1 MYIYRSHVAH
11 FTTRKLPHFSRC
23 KERLS
28 AAGGAR
34 TQAPVA
40 TRPFGYKR
48 EPTSGFRTFPMNTSP
63 TSTEYTPRVEDD
75 ALVRGTGRFM
85 DDPRLPDTTHAV
97 FVRSPHAHAR
107 IVSVRAEEAR
117 KAKKVL
123 AVLTAEDMKAA
134 NVGSVSRHPPA
145 TGRGGAKMIMPF
157 RPSLAGEKVMHVG
170 DPVAM
175 VIAET
180 VAAAQDAADLIQV
193 EYEEL
198 PAVIDLNDATRK
210 DGTQLYPEA
219 PGNLCIDW
227 PGPVADEHNER
238 EVADIIA
245 KAPHV
250 AKVRVTNQRMVVA
263 SMETRGATGVYDKA
277 TDSYTLHVCSQS
289 ADSLRNLTAAVM
301 GVPNEKLRV
310 ITEDV
315 GGAFGMKT
323 PPYPEYPTL
332 LVAARKVGRPVQWQ
346 STRSEAFVTD
356 TQARDTV
363 TEAELALDE
372 KGKFLALR
380 MRHLCNQGAYVST
393 AGVNIN
399 TNNFARCL
407 PGMYRIPKI
416 DVSVLCYFSNTTPI
430 GPYRGAGRPEANYA
444 LERVVEEG
452 ARVTGIDPVRLR
464 KKNLIPPSAMP
475 FKTPINTYDSGDF
488 PAIMDKALELADFDN
503 FGKRR
508 RESARRKKLRGIGVS
523 CMLEHAGAMP
533 MEQASVSFPG
543 GEALILG
550 CNVQSTG
557 QGHATVFPRLLASKL
572 GIDPAKIQHRHGDTA
587 QGLTGFASVGSR
599 SAMCAGSAIVHTADV
614 MLAKG
619 KKLASALLEASEADI
634 QYRNGGFE
642 VVGTDRKISLF
653 ETARQAKEKGES
665 LDTKEKTE
673 TPLTFP
679 NGCHVAEVEI
689 DPETG
694 AVDLVIY
701 TAVDDPGVMLDA
713 MIVEGQVH
721 GSIAQ
726 GLGQAL
732 VENAIYDAG
741 SGQLVAG
748 SFMDYGMPHAHTM
761 PLELREAVHSVPA
774 KSNPLGVKGT
784 GEAGTTA
791 AIAAVMNAISN
802 AIPNGAADH
811 MDMPATPAKVWEACQ
826 KGMRK

>member
-1 MYIYRSHVAH
+1 M
-11 FTTRKLPHFSRC
+11 T
-23 KERLS
+23 
-28 AAGGAR
+28 
-34 TQAPVA
+34 
-40 TRPFGYKR
+40 
-48 EPTSGFRTFPMNTSP
+48 TSP
-63 TSTEYTPRVEDD
+63 TSTKHAPRVEDD
-75 ALVRGTGRFM
+75 ALVRGAGRFM
-85 DDPRLPDTTHAV
+85 DDPRLPNTAHAV

-107 IVSVRAEEAR
+107 IVSVGTEEAR
-117 KAKKVL
+117 KARKVL
-123 AVLTAEDMKAA
+123 AVLTGEDMKAA

-145 TGRGGAKMIMPF
+145 QGRGGAKMIMPF
-157 RPSLAGEKVMHVG
+157 RPSLASEKVMHVG

-175 VIAET
+175 VVAET
-180 VAAAQDAADLIQV
+180 AAAAQDAADLVQV

-198 PAVIDLNDATRK
+198 PAVIDLSDAMK
-210 DGTQLYPEA
+210 KGGTQLYPEA

-227 PGPVADEHNER
+227 PGPVPDEQNER
-238 EVADIIA
+238 EVAEIIA

-277 TDSYTLHVCSQS
+277 NDSYTLYACSQS
-289 ADSLRNLTAAVM
+289 ADSMRTLNAAVL

-323 PPYPEYPTL
+323 PPYPEYPAL
-332 LVAARKVGRPVQWQ
+332 LVAARQLGRPVHWQ

-363 TEAELALDE
+363 SEAELAVDE

-380 MRHLCNQGAYVST
+380 MRHLCNQGAYIST

-407 PGMYRIPKI
+407 PGMYRIPRV
-416 DVSVLCYFSNTTPI
+416 DVSVACYFSNTIPI
-430 GPYRGAGRPEANYA
+430 GPYRGAGRPEANYV
-444 LERVVEEG
+444 LERVVEEA

-488 PAIMDKALELADFDN
+488 PAIVDKALELADFDN
-503 FGKRR
+503 FSKRR
-508 RESARRKKLRGIGVS
+508 RESAKRKKLRGIGVS

-543 GEALILG
+543 GDQLILG

-557 QGHATVFPRLLASKL
+557 QGHATVFPHLLAGKL
-572 GIDPAKIQHRHGDTA
+572 GIDAGKIQHRHGDTA
-587 QGLTGFASVGSR
+587 LGLSGFASVGSR
-599 SAMCAGSAIVHTADV
+599 SAMCAGSAIVRTADV

-619 KKLASALLEASEADI
+619 KKVASALLEASEADI
-634 QYRNGGFE
+634 QYSNGNFE
-642 VVGTDRKISLF
+642 VVGTDRKITLF
-653 ETARQAKEKGES
+653 ETAKRAKEIGES

-679 NGCHVAEVEI
+679 NGCHIAEVEI
-689 DPETG
+689 DPDTG
-694 AVDLVIY
+694 AVDLVTY
-701 TAVDDPGVMLDA
+701 TAVDDPGVMLDP

-826 KGMRK
+826 KAMAGK

>member
-1 MYIYRSHVAH
+1 M
-11 FTTRKLPHFSRC
+11 
-23 KERLS
+23 
-28 AAGGAR
+28 
-34 TQAPVA
+34 
-40 TRPFGYKR
+40 
-48 EPTSGFRTFPMNTSP
+48 
-63 TSTEYTPRVEDD
+63 STISSTKHAPRVEDD
-75 ALVRGTGRFM
+75 ALVRGGGRFM
-85 DDPRLPDTTHAV
+85 DDPSLPDTAYAV

-107 IVSVRAEEAR
+107 VVSVNTEEAR

-123 AVLTAEDMKAA
+123 AVLTAADMKAA
-134 NVGSVSRHPPA
+134 NVGSVSRHPPVQ
-145 TGRGGAKMIMPF
+145 GRAGAKMIMPF

-175 VIAET
+175 VVAET
-180 VAAAQDAADLIQV
+180 LPAAQDAADLVQV
-193 EYEEL
+193 EYAEL
-198 PAVIDLNDATRK
+198 PAVITLDDAMK
-210 DGTQLYPEA
+210 EGGIQLYSEA
-219 PGNLCIDW
+219 PGNLCVDW
-227 PGPVADEHNER
+227 PGPVPDEHNAR
-238 EVADIIA
+238 DVANIIVS
-245 KAPHV
+245 APHV
-250 AKVRVTNQRMVVA
+250 AKVRVANQRMVVA
-263 SMETRGATGVYDKA
+263 SMETRGATGAYDKT

-323 PPYPEYPTL
+323 PPYPEYPAV
-332 LVAARKVGRPVQWQ
+332 LVAARTLGRPVRWQ

-363 TEAELALDE
+363 TDAELAIDD

-380 MRHLCNQGAYVST
+380 VRHLCNQGAYVST

-407 PGMYRIPKI
+407 PGMYRIPKV
-416 DVSVLCYFSNTTPI
+416 DVSVACYFSNTIPI

-444 LERVVEEG
+444 LERLVEEA

-488 PAIMDKALELADFDN
+488 PAIVDRALELADFDN
-503 FGKRR
+503 FNKRR
-508 RESARRKKLRGIGVS
+508 RESAKRKKLRGIGVS

-533 MEQASVSFPG
+533 MEQASLSFPG
-543 GEALILG
+543 GDELILG

-557 QGHATVFPRLLASKL
+557 QGHATVFPRLLANKL

-587 QGLTGFASVGSR
+587 LGLTGFASVGSR
-599 SAMCAGSAIVHTADV
+599 SAMCAGSAIVHNADV
-614 MLAKG
+614 ILAKG
-619 KKLASALLEASEADI
+619 KKMASALLEASEADI
-634 QYRNGGFE
+634 QYRNGSFE

-653 ETARQAKEKGES
+653 ETARRAKEKGES
-665 LDTKEKTE
+665 LDTKEKIE

-679 NGCHVAEVEI
+679 NGCHIAEVEI

-694 AVDLVIY
+694 AVDLVAY
-701 TAVDDPGVMLDA
+701 TAVDDPGVMLDH
-713 MIVEGQVH
+713 MIVEGQVQ
-721 GSIAQ
+721 GSIAN

-732 VENAIYDAG
+732 TENAVYDSG

-748 SFMDYGMPHAHTM
+748 SFMDYGMPRADHM
-761 PLELREAVHSVPA
+761 PVELREAVHSVPA
-774 KSNPLGVKGT
+774 TSNPLGVKGT

-811 MDMPATPAKVWEACQ
+811 MDMPATPAKVWAACQ
-826 KGMRK
+826 KGLAAK

>member
-1 MYIYRSHVAH
+1 M
-11 FTTRKLPHFSRC
+11 
-23 KERLS
+23 
-28 AAGGAR
+28 
-34 TQAPVA
+34 
-40 TRPFGYKR
+40 
-48 EPTSGFRTFPMNTSP
+48 
-63 TSTEYTPRVEDD
+63 PRVEDD
-75 ALVRGTGRFM
+75 ALLRGGGRFM
-85 DDPRLPDTTHAV
+85 DDPSLPDTAHAV

-107 IVSVRAEEAR
+107 VVSVDFEEAR

-123 AVLTAEDMKAA
+123 AVLMAADMKAA
-134 NVGSVSRHPPA
+134 NVGSVSRHPPVQ
-145 TGRGGAKMIMPF
+145 GRAGAKMIMPF
-157 RPSLAGEKVMHVG
+157 RPSLAGEKVMHGG

-175 VIAET
+175 VVAET
-180 VAAAQDAADLIQV
+180 LAAAQDAADLVQV
-193 EYEEL
+193 EYAEL
-198 PAVIDLNDATRK
+198 PAVISLDDAMK
-210 DGTQLYPEA
+210 EGATQLYSEA
-219 PGNLCIDW
+219 PGNLCVDW
-227 PGPVADEHNER
+227 PGPVADEQNER

-245 KAPHV
+245 RAPHV
-250 AKVRVTNQRMVVA
+250 AKVRVANQRMIVA
-263 SMETRGATGVYDKA
+263 SMETRGATGAYDKA

-301 GVPNEKLRV
+301 GVPHEKLRV

-323 PPYPEYPTL
+323 PPYPEYPAL
-332 LVAARKVGRPVQWQ
+332 LVAARTLGRPVRWQ

-363 TEAELALDE
+363 TEAELAIDE

-380 MRHLCNQGAYVST
+380 VRHLCNQGAYVST

-407 PGMYRIPKI
+407 PGMYRIPKV
-416 DVSVLCYFSNTTPI
+416 DVSVACYFSNTIPI

-444 LERVVEEG
+444 LERVVEEA

-464 KKNLIPPSAMP
+464 RKNLIPPSAMP

-488 PAIMDKALELADFDN
+488 PAIVDRALELADFDN
-503 FGKRR
+503 FNKRR
-508 RESARRKKLRGIGVS
+508 RESAKRKKLRGIGVS

-533 MEQASVSFPG
+533 TEQASISFAG
-543 GEALILG
+543 DDQLILG

-557 QGHATVFPRLLASKL
+557 QGHATVFPRLLANKL

-587 QGLTGFASVGSR
+587 LGLTGFASVGSR

-619 KKLASALLEASEADI
+619 KKVASALLEASETDI
-634 QYRNGGFE
+634 QYRDGSFE

-653 ETARQAKEKGES
+653 ETARRAKEKGES

-679 NGCHVAEVEI
+679 NGCHIAEVEV

-694 AVDLVIY
+694 AVDLVTY
-701 TAVDDPGVMLDA
+701 TAVDDPGVILDH
-713 MIVEGQVH
+713 MIVEGQVQ
-721 GSIAQ
+721 GSIAN

-732 VENAIYDAG
+732 TEDAVYDSG
-741 SGQLVAG
+741 SGQLIAG
-748 SFMDYGMPHAHTM
+748 SFMDYGMPRAYHM
-761 PLELREAVHSVPA
+761 PVELREAVHSVPA
-774 KSNPLGVKGT
+774 TSNPLGVKGT

-791 AIAAVMNAISN
+791 AIAAVMNAISH

-811 MDMPATPAKVWEACQ
+811 MDMPATPAKIWAACQ
-826 KGMRK
+826 KGMAGK

>member
-1 MYIYRSHVAH
+1 MIASPAH
-11 FTTRKLPHFSRC
+11 TKH
-23 KERLS
+23 
-28 AAGGAR
+28 
-34 TQAPVA
+34 
-40 TRPFGYKR
+40 
-48 EPTSGFRTFPMNTSP
+48 
-63 TSTEYTPRVEDD
+63 TPRVEDD
-75 ALVRGTGRFM
+75 VLVRGAGRFM
-85 DDPRLPDTTHAV
+85 DDPHLPNTAYAA
-97 FVRSPHAHAR
+97 FVRSTHAHAR
-107 IVSVRAEEAR
+107 IVSVKTESAR

-123 AVLTAEDMKAA
+123 AVLTAEDMKTA
-134 NVGSVSRHPPA
+134 NVGSVSRHPPVP
-145 TGRGGAKMIMPF
+145 GRGGAKMIMPF

-175 VIAET
+175 VVAET
-180 VAAAQDAADLIQV
+180 TAAAQDAADLVQV

-198 PAVIDLNDATRK
+198 PPVIELRDAMK
-210 DGTQLYPEA
+210 EGGMQLYPEA
-219 PGNLCIDW
+219 PGNLCVDW
-227 PGPVADEHNER
+227 PGPAPDEQNER
-238 EVADIIA
+238 EVAEIIA

-250 AKVRVTNQRMVVA
+250 AKVSVTNQRTVVA
-263 SMETRGATGVYDKA
+263 SVETRGATGVYDKA
-277 TDSYTLHVCSQS
+277 NDSYTLYACSQG
-289 ADSLRNLTAAVM
+289 ADSLRGQAAAIM

-310 ITEDV
+310 ITEDI

-323 PPYPEYPTL
+323 PVYPEYPAL
-332 LVAARKVGRPVQWQ
+332 LVAARQLGRPVHWQ

-363 TEAELALDE
+363 TEAELAINE

-380 MRHLCNQGAYVST
+380 MRHRCNQGAYVST
-393 AGVNIN
+393 AGVGIN

-407 PGMYRIPKI
+407 PGMYRIPKV
-416 DVSVLCYFSNTTPI
+416 DVSVACYFSNTTPI

-444 LERVVEEG
+444 LERVVEEA
-452 ARVTGIDPVRLR
+452 ARVAGIDPVRLR
-464 KKNLIPPSAMP
+464 KKNLIPLSAMP

-488 PAIMDKALELADFDN
+488 PALVDKALELADFDN
-503 FGKRR
+503 FNKRR

-523 CMLEHAGAMP
+523 CMLEHAGALP

-543 GEALILG
+543 GDQLILG

-572 GIDPAKIQHRHGDTA
+572 GIDAAKIHHRHGDTA

-599 SAMCAGSAIVHTADV
+599 SAMCAGSAIAHTADV

-619 KKLASALLEASEADI
+619 KKVASALLEASEADI
-634 QYRNGGFE
+634 QYRNGNFE

-653 ETARQAKEKGES
+653 DTAKRAKEIGEN

-679 NGCHVAEVEI
+679 NGCHIAEVEI
-689 DPETG
+689 DPDTG
-694 AVDLVIY
+694 AVDLVTY
-701 TAVDDPGVMLDA
+701 TAVDDPGVMLDP

-732 VENAIYDAG
+732 VENAVYDG
-741 SGQLVAG
+741 NGQLVAG

-802 AIPNGAADH
+802 AIPNGAANH
-811 MDMPATPAKVWEACQ
+811 MDMPATPAKVWAACQ
-826 KGMRK
+826 KGMAGK

>member
-1 MYIYRSHVAH
+1 M
-11 FTTRKLPHFSRC
+11 
-23 KERLS
+23 
-28 AAGGAR
+28 
-34 TQAPVA
+34 
-40 TRPFGYKR
+40 
-48 EPTSGFRTFPMNTSP
+48 
-63 TSTEYTPRVEDD
+63 STISSTKHAPRVEDD
-75 ALVRGTGRFM
+75 ALVRGGGRFM
-85 DDPRLPDTTHAV
+85 DDPSLPDTAYAV

-107 IVSVRAEEAR
+107 VVSVNTEEAR

-123 AVLTAEDMKAA
+123 AVLTAADMKAA
-134 NVGSVSRHPPA
+134 NVGSVSRHPPVQ
-145 TGRGGAKMIMPF
+145 GRAGAKMIMPF

-175 VIAET
+175 VVAET
-180 VAAAQDAADLIQV
+180 LPAAQDAADLVQV
-193 EYEEL
+193 EYAEL
-198 PAVIDLNDATRK
+198 PAVITLDDAMK
-210 DGTQLYPEA
+210 EGGIQLYSEA
-219 PGNLCIDW
+219 PGNLCVDW
-227 PGPVADEHNER
+227 PGPVPDEHNAR
-238 EVADIIA
+238 DVANIIVS
-245 KAPHV
+245 APHV
-250 AKVRVTNQRMVVA
+250 AKVRVANQRMVVA
-263 SMETRGATGVYDKA
+263 SMETRGATGAYDKT

-323 PPYPEYPTL
+323 PPYPEYPAV
-332 LVAARKVGRPVQWQ
+332 LVAARTLGRPVRWQ

-363 TEAELALDE
+363 TDAELAIDD

-380 MRHLCNQGAYVST
+380 VRHLCNQGAYVST

-407 PGMYRIPKI
+407 PGMYRIPKV
-416 DVSVLCYFSNTTPI
+416 DVSVACYFSNTIPI

-444 LERVVEEG
+444 LERLVEEA

-488 PAIMDKALELADFDN
+488 PAIVDRALELADFDN
-503 FGKRR
+503 FNKRR
-508 RESARRKKLRGIGVS
+508 RESAKRKKLRGIGVS

-533 MEQASVSFPG
+533 MEQASLSFPG
-543 GEALILG
+543 GDELILG

-557 QGHATVFPRLLASKL
+557 QGHATVFPRLLANKL

-587 QGLTGFASVGSR
+587 LGLTGFASVGSR
-599 SAMCAGSAIVHTADV
+599 SAMCAGSAIVHNADV
-614 MLAKG
+614 ILAKG
-619 KKLASALLEASEADI
+619 KKMASALLEASEADI
-634 QYRNGGFE
+634 QYRNGSFE

-653 ETARQAKEKGES
+653 ETARRAKEKGES
-665 LDTKEKTE
+665 LDTKEKIE

-679 NGCHVAEVEI
+679 NGCHIAEVEI

-694 AVDLVIY
+694 AVDLVAY
-701 TAVDDPGVMLDA
+701 TAVDDPGVMLDH
-713 MIVEGQVH
+713 MIVEGQVQ
-721 GSIAQ
+721 GSIAN

-732 VENAIYDAG
+732 TENAVYDSG

-748 SFMDYGMPHAHTM
+748 SFMDYGMPRAHHM
-761 PLELREAVHSVPA
+761 PVELREAVHSVPA
-774 KSNPLGVKGT
+774 TSNPLGVKGT

-811 MDMPATPAKVWEACQ
+811 MDMPATPAKVWAACQ
-826 KGMRK
+826 KGLAAK

>member
-1 MYIYRSHVAH
+1 M
-11 FTTRKLPHFSRC
+11 T
-23 KERLS
+23 
-28 AAGGAR
+28 
-34 TQAPVA
+34 
-40 TRPFGYKR
+40 
-48 EPTSGFRTFPMNTSP
+48 TSP
-63 TSTEYTPRVEDD
+63 ASPKHTPRVEDE
-75 ALVRGTGRFM
+75 ALVRGAGRFM
-85 DDPRLPDTTHAV
+85 DDPRLPNTAYAV

-107 IVSVRAEEAR
+107 VVSVRTDEAR

-134 NVGSVSRHPPA
+134 NVGSVSRHPPVP
-145 TGRGGAKMIMPF
+145 GRGGAKMITPF

-175 VIAET
+175 VVAESGE
-180 VAAAQDAADLIQV
+180 AAQDAADLVQV
-193 EYEEL
+193 EYQEL
-198 PAVIDLNDATRK
+198 PAVINLHDAMK
-210 DGTQLYPEA
+210 KGGTQLYAEA
-219 PGNLCIDW
+219 PDNLCVDW
-227 PGPVADEHNER
+227 PGPVPDENNER
-238 EVADIIA
+238 EVAEIIA

-250 AKVRVTNQRMVVA
+250 AKVSVANQRMVVA
-263 SMETRGATGVYDKA
+263 SMETRGSTGVYDKA
-277 TDSYTLHVCSQS
+277 SDSYTLFVCSQS

-301 GVPNEKLRV
+301 GLAAEKLRV

-323 PPYPEYPTL
+323 PPYPEYPAL
-332 LVAARKVGRPVQWQ
+332 LVASRQLGRPVHWQ
-346 STRSEAFVTD
+346 STRSEAFLTD

-363 TEAELALDE
+363 TEAELAIDE

-380 MRHLCNQGAYVST
+380 VRHLCNQGAYVST
-393 AGVNIN
+393 AGVGIN

-416 DVSVLCYFSNTTPI
+416 DVSVACYFSNTVPI

-444 LERVVEEG
+444 LERVVEEA
-452 ARVTGIDPVRLR
+452 ARITGINPVRLR

-488 PAIMDKALELADFDN
+488 PAIVDKALKLADFEN
-503 FGKRR
+503 FNKRR
-508 RESARRKKLRGIGVS
+508 RESAKRKKLRGIGIS

-543 GEALILG
+543 GEQIILG

-557 QGHATVFPRLLASKL
+557 QGHATVFPRLLAGKL
-572 GIDPAKIQHRHGDTA
+572 GVDAAKIQHRHGDTA

-619 KKLASALLEASEADI
+619 KKIASALLEASEADI
-634 QYRNGGFE
+634 QYHSGNFE

-653 ETARQAKEKGES
+653 ETAKRAQEIGEN
-665 LDTKEKTE
+665 LDTKEKVE

-679 NGCHVAEVEI
+679 NGCHIAEVEI
-689 DPETG
+689 DPDTG
-694 AVDLVIY
+694 AVDLVTY
-701 TAVDDPGVMLDA
+701 TAVDDPGVMLDP

-732 VENAIYDAG
+732 AENAIYDG
-741 SGQLVAG
+741 SSGQLVAG
-748 SFMDYGMPHAHTM
+748 SFMDYGLPHAHTM
-761 PLELREAVHSVPA
+761 PIELRKAVHSVPA
-774 KSNPLGVKGT
+774 TSNPLGVKGT

-802 AIPNGAADH
+802 AIPNGEANY
-811 MDMPATPAKVWEACQ
+811 MDMPATPAKVWAACQ
-826 KGMRK
+826 KGLAGK

>member
-1 MYIYRSHVAH
+1 MTAS
-11 FTTRKLPHFSRC
+11 P
-23 KERLS
+23 
-28 AAGGAR
+28 AR
-34 TQAPVA
+34 TNP
-40 TRPFGYKR
+40 
-48 EPTSGFRTFPMNTSP
+48 
-63 TSTEYTPRVEDD
+63 TPRVEDD

-85 DDPRLPDTTHAV
+85 DDPRLPNAAYAA

-107 IVSVRAEEAR
+107 ITSINADEAR
-117 KAKKVL
+117 KTKNVL

-134 NVGSVSRHPPA
+134 NVGSVSRHPPVP
-145 TGRGGAKMIMPF
+145 GRGGAKMIMPF

-175 VIAET
+175 VVAES
-180 VAAAQDAADLIQV
+180 AAVAQDAADLVRV

-198 PAVIDLNDATRK
+198 PAVIDLHDAMK
-210 DGTQLYPEA
+210 KGGTQLYPEA
-219 PGNLCIDW
+219 PGNLCVDW
-227 PGPVADEHNER
+227 PGPVPDEQNER
-238 EVADIIA
+238 EVAEIIG

-250 AKVRVTNQRMVVA
+250 AKVSVTNQRMVVA

-277 TDSYTLHVCSQS
+277 NDSYTLYACSQG
-289 ADSLRNLTAAVM
+289 ADSLRGQGAAIM

-323 PPYPEYPTL
+323 PVYPEYPAL
-332 LVAARKVGRPVQWQ
+332 LVAARQLGRPVHWQ

-363 TEAELALDE
+363 TEAELAIDE

-380 MRHLCNQGAYVST
+380 VRHRCNQGAYVST
-393 AGVNIN
+393 AGVGIN

-407 PGMYRIPKI
+407 PGMYRIPKV
-416 DVSVLCYFSNTTPI
+416 DASVACYFSNTIPI

-444 LERVVEEG
+444 LERVVEEA
-452 ARVTGIDPVRLR
+452 ARITGLDPVRLR

-488 PAIMDKALELADFDN
+488 PAVVDKALELADFDSFN
-503 FGKRR
+503 KRR
-508 RESARRKKLRGIGVS
+508 RESAKRKKLRGIGVS
-523 CMLEHAGAMP
+523 CMLEHAGALP

-543 GEALILG
+543 GDQIILG

-557 QGHATVFPRLLASKL
+557 QGHATVFPRLLANKL
-572 GIDPAKIQHRHGDTA
+572 GIDAAKIQHRHGDTA

-619 KKLASALLEASEADI
+619 KTVASALLEASEADI
-634 QYRNGGFE
+634 QYRNGNFE

-653 ETARQAKEKGES
+653 ETAKRAKETGES
-665 LDTKEKTE
+665 LDTKEKAE
-673 TPLTFP
+673 APLTFP
-679 NGCHVAEVEI
+679 NGCHIAEVEI
-689 DPETG
+689 DPDTG
-694 AVDLVIY
+694 AVDLVTY
-701 TAVDDPGVMLDA
+701 TAVDDPGVMLDP

-732 VENAIYDAG
+732 MENAIYDSG

-761 PLELREAVHSVPA
+761 PVELREAVHSVPA
-774 KSNPLGVKGT
+774 TSNPLGVKGT

-811 MDMPATPAKVWEACQ
+811 MNMPATPAKVWEACQ
-826 KGMRK
+826 KGMAGK